1 MIKTKMN
8 AGRLLRLFGWL
19 IVIWSVLRYSYG
31 FYDIYSDVSVRAFA
45 PLVLIEGG
53 FYLAIG
59 LIVVF
64 VGGRLEKR
72 AAAGQEQGSA
82 GD

>member
-8 AGRLLRLFGWL
+8 AGKLLRLVGWL

-53 FYLAIG
+53 FYLVIG
-59 LIVVF
+59 LVVIF
-64 VGGRLEKR
+64 VGRRVERKLADGVTDGVR
-72 AAAGQEQGSA
+72 S
-82 GD
+82 